1 MTDVIPD
8 NYCSLWNESII
19 SSQHALHIE
28 ALVCQ
33 VLNQQTHWI
42 QTPPF
47 SPLHLLCLFLFCF
60 SFHSSPCHLL
70 LFILPFLFVSS
81 LLLLPFLFF
90 LLLATD
96 HFNFLP
102 VLLSPPFLLLFGS
115 TLFPFSSCASFFSFF
130 VGIFSLPPWNSLLLL
145 YLLLLLLLSLSLWPG
160 RELFTTPALIRGN
173 VQTQLFWLEDTQ
185 WVQHFLFHY
194 LHNKSTR

>member
-19 SSQHALHIE
+19 YSQHALHIE

-47 SPLHLLCLFLFCF
+47 SPLHLLCLFLFFF

-130 VGIFSLPPWNSLLLL
+130 CWNFFFASLKLPPPPVPSSAAPPQSFTLTRKRIVHYTSFDQRKRSNAAVLIGGYAVSAALPLSLPP
-145 YLLLLLLLSLSLWPG
+145 
-160 RELFTTPALIRGN
+160 
-173 VQTQLFWLEDTQ
+173 Q
-185 WVQHFLFHY
+185 
-194 LHNKSTR
+194 